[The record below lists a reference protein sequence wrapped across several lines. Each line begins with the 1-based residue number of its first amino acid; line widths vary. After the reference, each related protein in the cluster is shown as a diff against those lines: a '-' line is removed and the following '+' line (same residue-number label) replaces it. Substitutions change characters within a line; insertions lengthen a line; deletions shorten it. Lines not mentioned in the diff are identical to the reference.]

1 MSRINKFVLTVS
13 LLIFIMISAVACGIY
28 TQMVKERVYS
38 LKQSVIDTAFAVANI
53 AEYRRSV
60 AIDLINTLNPTE
72 EQLLVGLRTAYADS
86 VSPSYLYDVGPY
98 LISSDECIQVKEFE
112 KNYCADIMQVV
123 KYRHVKNTGFISFDG
138 KTFVYYLYPVTHNRS
153 LIFLLGLERFSLLS
167 KSLAMD
173 SENLMFSLF
182 KNGKPV
188 TGDEYNAK
196 NAIFTVSEAMEHFAY
211 LPTGLYVFAY
221 KKDVY
226 LRVCTLI
233 IFFAALVA
241 VISGASCLYLVRRVI
256 NRGIVEKEAIINNHF
271 ERVLDGGLFFS
282 AADVKKLY
290 SMYNSAFLDD
300 LTKAMGRKSFDEDLK
315 ALPEKGGY
323 LCLFDVDKFKNINDT
338 FGHLLGDEVLMKVVK
353 ILKSQIPVDKGKIY
367 RFGGDEFAVIY
378 TGGTLEELLSIL
390 KEIVHFQV
398 GSINLSTSIGVAH
411 SNECTTVERLKILAD
426 ERLYKSKKNGRAQ
439 ISWQ

>member
-1 MSRINKFVLTVS
+1 
-13 LLIFIMISAVACGIY
+13 
-28 TQMVKERVYS
+28 
-38 LKQSVIDTAFAVANI
+38 
-53 AEYRRSV
+53 
-60 AIDLINTLNPTE
+60 
-72 EQLLVGLRTAYADS
+72 
-86 VSPSYLYDVGPY
+86 
-98 LISSDECIQVKEFE
+98 
-112 KNYCADIMQVV
+112 MQVV

-241 VISGASCLYLVRRVI
+241 VISGTSCLYLVRRVI

-271 ERVLDGGLFFS
+271 ERVLDGGLFF
-282 AADVKKLY
+282 
-290 SMYNSAFLDD
+290 
-300 LTKAMGRKSFDEDLK
+300 
-315 ALPEKGGY
+315 
-323 LCLFDVDKFKNINDT
+323 
-338 FGHLLGDEVLMKVVK
+338 FGCRCQK
-353 ILKSQIPVDKGKIY
+353 
-367 RFGGDEFAVIY
+367 
-378 TGGTLEELLSIL
+378 TLQY
-390 KEIVHFQV
+390 V
-398 GSINLSTSIGVAH
+398 
-411 SNECTTVERLKILAD
+411 
-426 ERLYKSKKNGRAQ
+426 
-439 ISWQ
+439 

>member
-1 MSRINKFVLTVS
+1 M
-13 LLIFIMISAVACGIY
+13 
-28 TQMVKERVYS
+28 
-38 LKQSVIDTAFAVANI
+38 
-53 AEYRRSV
+53 
-60 AIDLINTLNPTE
+60 
-72 EQLLVGLRTAYADS
+72 
-86 VSPSYLYDVGPY
+86 
-98 LISSDECIQVKEFE
+98 
-112 KNYCADIMQVV
+112 
-123 KYRHVKNTGFISFDG
+123 
-138 KTFVYYLYPVTHNRS
+138 
-153 LIFLLGLERFSLLS
+153 
-167 KSLAMD
+167 
-173 SENLMFSLF
+173 
-182 KNGKPV
+182 
-188 TGDEYNAK
+188 
-196 NAIFTVSEAMEHFAY
+196 
-211 LPTGLYVFAY
+211 
-221 KKDVY
+221 
-226 LRVCTLI
+226 I

-411 SNECTTVERLKILAD
+411 SNECTTVERLKMLAD

>member
-28 TQMVKERVYS
+28 TQMVKERVYG

-182 KNGKPV
+182 KNGKSV

-196 NAIFTVSEAMEHFAY
+196 TPSSPF
-211 LPTGLYVFAY
+211 
-221 KKDVY
+221 
-226 LRVCTLI
+226 
-233 IFFAALVA
+233 
-241 VISGASCLYLVRRVI
+241 
-256 NRGIVEKEAIINNHF
+256 
-271 ERVLDGGLFFS
+271 
-282 AADVKKLY
+282 
-290 SMYNSAFLDD
+290 
-300 LTKAMGRKSFDEDLK
+300 RK
-315 ALPEKGGY
+315 
-323 LCLFDVDKFKNINDT
+323 
-338 FGHLLGDEVLMKVVK
+338 
-353 ILKSQIPVDKGKIY
+353 QW
-367 RFGGDEFAVIY
+367 
-378 TGGTLEELLSIL
+378 
-390 KEIVHFQV
+390 
-398 GSINLSTSIGVAH
+398 STSPICRPDCTYLLIKRRLFSGMYIDYFLCRIGG
-411 SNECTTVERLKILAD
+411 SDIGCQLPLSGTQSD
-426 ERLYKSKKNGRAQ
+426 
-439 ISWQ
+439 

>member
-188 TGDEYNAK
+188 TGDEYYAK

-241 VISGASCLYLVRRVI
+241 VISGTSCLYLVRRVI

-353 ILKSQIPVDKGKIY
+353 ILKSQIPVDKCKIY

-411 SNECTTVERLKILAD
+411 SNECTTVERLKMLAD

>member
-167 KSLAMD
+167 KSLAM
-173 SENLMFSLF
+173 
-182 KNGKPV
+182 
-188 TGDEYNAK
+188 
-196 NAIFTVSEAMEHFAY
+196 EHFAY

-241 VISGASCLYLVRRVI
+241 VISGTSCLYLVRRVI

-411 SNECTTVERLKILAD
+411 SNECTTVERLKMLAD

>member
-138 KTFVYYLYPVTHNRS
+138 KTF
-153 LIFLLGLERFSLLS
+153 
-167 KSLAMD
+167 
-173 SENLMFSLF
+173 
-182 KNGKPV
+182 
-188 TGDEYNAK
+188 
-196 NAIFTVSEAMEHFAY
+196 AY

-241 VISGASCLYLVRRVI
+241 VISGTSCLYLVRRVI

-411 SNECTTVERLKILAD
+411 SNECTTVERLKMLAD